1 MRQVIDKIWI
11 TALFVGLMGAFPAA
25 AKTGGLR
32 YTITVSQ
39 FEDRSAYPG
48 SNDLGNAWGAVLTDV
63 LQQTGRFI
71 VLGETDMRNEALG
84 EQDFGASGRTTQG
97 NKTPVSG
104 QMTPAQLLVKGV
116 ITHYELYKGGGSGGL
131 RFKKLSFSGKRERC
145 EINATVYLVDSTT
158 GQVVSSKSVVGRSD
172 SKGADVGY
180 RDYDWSG
187 NLGGFAKDNVGT
199 AIQDGVAEG
208 VNWMIEQLP
217 RIVWRGSVAF
227 VKDDRI
233 YVNRGTREGV
243 AAGQTFLVG
252 DAELIRDPDTGEI
265 LDESLVEVA
274 RLEVTT
280 VKEKLSICEVR
291 SGETGRISRGM
302 AVHLPQH

>member
-1 MRQVIDKIWI
+1 MKRIIDQMWI
-11 TALFVGLMGAFPAA
+11 AVLLVGLVGTAPVAA
-25 AKTGGLR
+25 ETGGLR

-48 SNDLGNAWGAVLTDV
+48 SNDLGDAWGAVLTDV
-63 LQQTGRFI
+63 LQQTERFI
-71 VLGETDMRNEALG
+71 VLGETDSRNEALG
-84 EQDFGASGRTTQG
+84 EQDFAASGRTAQG
-97 NKTPVSG
+97 SKTPVKG
-104 QMTPAQLLVKGV
+104 QMTPAQLLVKGT
-116 ITHYELYKGGGSGGL
+116 ITHYELYRGGGSGGL
-131 RFKKLSFSGKRERC
+131 RFKKLSLGGKKERC
-145 EINATVYLVDSTT
+145 EINATIYLVDSTT
-158 GQVVSSKSVVGRSD
+158 GQVVGSKSVVGRSD
-172 SKGADVGY
+172 TKGADVGY
-180 RDYDWSG
+180 RAYDWSG

-199 AIQDGVAEG
+199 AIQDAIAEG
-208 VNWMIEQLP
+208 VDWMVEQLP
-217 RIVWRGSVAF
+217 GIAWRGSVAF

-274 RLEVTT
+274 RLEVAT

-291 SGETGRISRGM
+291 SGDAGRISRGM
-302 AVHLPQH
+302 AVHLPQN